1 VVQELRLQL
10 REQASHAQAVVAVV
24 LTITA
29 QEQVEQ
35 ADQVAVAQADS
46 TRLAVTEQ
54 TTPDQAAVVRK
65 TLALHRHK
73 PAEMVV
79 VDS

>member
-24 LTITA
+24 LTTTA

-35 ADQVAVAQADS
+35 ADQVAVALVDL
-46 TRLAVTEQ
+46 TRRAVMEQ
-54 TTPDQAAVVRK
+54 LTRAAAVVVRK
-65 TLALHRHK
+65 TLALHRHRQ
-73 PAEMVV
+73 AVTVV